1 VGCGCKGKKTMVSPA
16 QQPARITYVEN
27 GESKSMPVPAPAPS
41 PVAPAQEVENI
52 VNKLNEITT
61 S

>member
-1 VGCGCKGKKTMVSPA
+1 MSCGCKGKKVMEPA

-27 GESKSMPVPAPAPS
+27 GESKSKSPPAPS

-52 VNKLNEITT
+52 INKLDEI
-61 S
+61 SA

>member
-1 VGCGCKGKKTMVSPA
+1 MACGCKGKKEVSPA

-27 GESKSMPVPAPAPS
+27 GKSKSPPAPS

-52 VNKLNEITT
+52 VNKLDEI
-61 S
+61 SD